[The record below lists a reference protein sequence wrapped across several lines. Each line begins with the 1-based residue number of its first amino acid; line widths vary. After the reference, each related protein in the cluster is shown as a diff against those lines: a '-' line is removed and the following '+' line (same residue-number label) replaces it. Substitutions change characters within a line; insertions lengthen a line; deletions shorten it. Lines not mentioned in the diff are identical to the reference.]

1 MRAQFIRGENPI
13 ETMELGLSRRSIKKY
28 DKKEQAFFYG
38 IDKYDRDDWSDFLEV
53 PFSKI
58 YLIAKYDEP
67 NFDKI
72 KKYIDRFEEED
83 SVANSSH
90 QVISYHETDL
100 GKVIIGL
107 DMMDDHQ
114 SEKWHCSI
122 WGDAKTYMNFKD
134 KF

>member
-114 SEKWHCSI
+114 SEKWH
-122 WGDAKTYMNFKD
+122 
-134 KF
+134 